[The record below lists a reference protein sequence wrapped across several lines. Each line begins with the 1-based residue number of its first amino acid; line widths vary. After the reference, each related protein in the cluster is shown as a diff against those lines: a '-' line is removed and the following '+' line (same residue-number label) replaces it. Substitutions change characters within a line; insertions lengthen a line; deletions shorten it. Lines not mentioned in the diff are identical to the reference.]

1 MIIYLLNMTAV
12 DAEKFGAVD
21 RISQAKHVSVFCC
34 VSLMKK
40 YIYFLNMECVWEYTA
55 EENIR
60 D

>member
-1 MIIYLLNMTAV
+1 MTAV